1 MIIFTNLGYCK
12 SCPENNSLLCFNV
25 KDQMCIN
32 KRTLLSH
39 NCRQCLKK
47 HTLLLCEVKSLS

>member
-1 MIIFTNLGYCK
+1 MFTNLGYCK

-25 KDQMCIN
+25 KDQMCNN
-32 KRTLLSH
+32 KGTLLSH
-39 NCRQCLKK
+39 NCRRCYKK